1 MQKISKITIGFLA
14 LFLILAALVEGKAS
28 KPKNVKLELKRN
40 VLNAWQKNT
49 TSAYANDFCFSP
61 KHSRPSRPLIFN
73 TEMPGNCSQSKV
85 ARISQECVFKNLA
98 YNARFYY
105 DKDEN
110 SNTTQIKDVKKLEAS
125 EDFFELAI
133 DLTSPWSWV
142 KSPVCQTC
150 DRKGRNCKQNMCQ
163 YKNNST
169 KSSHINKSFSST
181 NLKIVE
187 KCGEIDQYA
196 EGMSVVGQFIT
207 PEKLRIKDTT
217 QALVKPKLLWAHAL
231 SGQQFLL
238 ADGVLGLGVDENE
251 NALTIKNLN
260 TQKGNQKNQE
270 NFREDDSPKDD
281 NDEEDED
288 EENENE
294 NEEDEDVQQDKNNNN
309 SNKNQNSNNKDTTT
323 SSSKRVYELYEPE
336 MNLIEPIVK
345 QYKQVQ
351 NKTFSLYIA
360 DDDQLTYQ
368 LIIGD
373 IMQQYI
379 YKPESNKI
387 LYLPSLSNAELV
399 DQYGLWVVYVSKIRI
414 AKQSEE
420 LKNKKKNKE
429 QQSDS
434 DSDSADGLVPINSVN
449 INNPVGILSLTT
461 TAIVLPEKDL
471 VPILNAFQ
479 NEFGIKCQ
487 ISKEYLFFVVC
498 EEISANKE
506 ELNDMTMIIEIGQVF
521 NVHLQINPADLILD
535 CVKITKN
542 KKDSK
547 LRCQMN
553 LQQSYDNKIILGEA
567 ALRNQYMVFD
577 QKENMVGFAP
587 AKNKFNSSS
596 FIKRIGH
603 LFNKIEQVIEQD
615 ISYIVAFLALIIL
628 SAAAFLVFRHGKTI
642 FALFQGKRVIVVDD
656 KNDRIQ
662 LSQHA
667 HETMDESAIRE
678 LQEISQQMEDSGIQN
693 HDFNAQQAEHPND
706 VLKPVDLEDL

>member
-1 MQKISKITIGFLA
+1 MQKISKIAIGSLV
-14 LFLILAALVEGKAS
+14 LFLILAALVEAKA
-28 KPKNVKLELKRN
+28 KTNKNIKLELKRN

-49 TSAYANDFCFSP
+49 SNAYANDFCFSP

-73 TEMPGNCSQSKV
+73 TEMPSNCSQSKV

-105 DKDEN
+105 DKDES
-110 SNTTQIKDVKKLEAS
+110 SNTTSIKDVKKLEAS
-125 EDFFELAI
+125 QDFFELAI

-150 DRKGRNCKQNMCQ
+150 DRKGKNCKQNQCL

-169 KSSHINKSFSST
+169 KSSHVSKVFSST
-181 NLKIVE
+181 NLKVIE

-217 QALVKPKLLWAHAL
+217 QFISKPKLLWAHAL
-231 SGQQFLL
+231 SGQHFLL
-238 ADGVLGLGVDENE
+238 ADGVLGLGADENE
-251 NALTIKNLN
+251 NAITIQNLN
-260 TQKGNQKNQE
+260 QQKGNQKSQE

-281 NDEEDED
+281 YYEDED
-288 EENENE
+288 DEEEE
-294 NEEDEDVQQDKNNNN
+294 EEDDNNEEDVQQDKNNNN
-309 SNKNQNSNNKDTTT
+309 KNQAQNKDTQQTT
-323 SSSKRVYELYEPE
+323 SSKRVYEIYEPE
-336 MNLIEPIVK
+336 MNMIEPIVK

-379 YKPESNKI
+379 YKPESNQI
-387 LYLPSLSNAELV
+387 QYLRSLSNAELV

-429 QQSDS
+429 QPTDS
-434 DSDSADGLVPINSVN
+434 DSESTDGLLPINSVN

-479 NEFGIKCQ
+479 NEFGIKCS

-506 ELNDMTMIIEIGQVF
+506 ELNDMAMIIEIGQVF
-521 NVHLQINPADLILD
+521 IVHLQVNPADLILD
-535 CVKITKN
+535 CVKVN
-542 KKDSK
+542 KSRKDSK
-547 LRCQMN
+547 LKCQMN

-577 QKENMVGFAP
+577 QKESLIGFAP

-615 ISYIVAFLALIIL
+615 ISYIVAFLVLIIL

-678 LQEISQQMEDSGIQN
+678 LQEMSQQMEDQGIQN

>member
-1 MQKISKITIGFLA
+1 MQKISKIAIGSLV
-14 LFLILAALVEGKAS
+14 LFLILAALVEGKA
-28 KPKNVKLELKRN
+28 KAKNVKLELKRN
-40 VLNAWQKNT
+40 VLNSWQKNT
-49 TSAYANDFCFSP
+49 TNYVNDFCFSP

-73 TEMPGNCSQSKV
+73 TEMPVNCSQSKV

-110 SNTTQIKDVKKLEAS
+110 FNTTSIKQPKKLEAS

-150 DRKGRNCKQNMCQ
+150 DRKGKNCKSNMCQ

-169 KSSHINKSFSST
+169 KSSHISKVFSST
-181 NLKIVE
+181 NIKVIE

-196 EGMSVVGQFIT
+196 EGMSVVGQFIN

-217 QALVKPKLLWAHAL
+217 QVLMKPKLLWAHAL

-238 ADGVLGLGVDENE
+238 ADGVLGLGADENE
-251 NALTIKNLN
+251 NALAIKNLS
-260 TQKGNQKNQE
+260 TQQGNQTSQE
-270 NFREDDSPKDD
+270 NFREDDSAKDD
-281 NDEEDED
+281 NDEDGEDED
-288 EENENE
+288 EDG
-294 NEEDEDVQQDKNNNN
+294 EEKNDEDVEQDKNSN
-309 SNKNQNSNNKDTTT
+309 NKNQNSNSKDTT
-323 SSSKRVYELYEPE
+323 SSKRVYELYEPE

-345 QYKQVQ
+345 QYKLEK

-360 DDDQLTYQ
+360 DDEQLTYQ

-373 IMQQYI
+373 IMQKYI
-379 YKPESNKI
+379 YKPESNLI

-420 LKNKKKNKE
+420 LKNKKKNK
-429 QQSDS
+429 QQSSDS
-434 DSDSADGLVPINSVN
+434 DSDSTDGLLPINSVN
-449 INNPVGILSLTT
+449 INNPIGILSLTT

-471 VPILNAFQ
+471 VPILNVFQ
-479 NEFGIKCQ
+479 NEFGIKCS

-498 EEISANKE
+498 EEISPTKE
-506 ELNDMTMIIEIGQVF
+506 ELNDMTMIIEIGQAF
-521 NVHLQINPADLILD
+521 NVLLQINPADLILD
-535 CVKITKN
+535 CAKINKS

-547 LRCQMN
+547 LKCQMN

-577 QKENMVGFAP
+577 QKENMIGFAP

-615 ISYIVAFLALIIL
+615 ISYIAAFLTLIIL

-678 LQEISQQMEDSGIQN
+678 LQEISQQMEDQGIQN
-693 HDFNAQQAEHPND
+693 DDFNSQQAEHPND